1 MNTGHFLAAVR
12 YTMLAGAVYDAAVA
26 IAILAAPELLARIL
40 DLPMPAEQIFL
51 RFIGVFL
58 LALALF
64 YMLPVLHAGRYLGNV
79 VVAAA
84 ARTMGGIFLIAAVA
98 GFGEPRAYLLL
109 GAIDLGFGGIHYL
122 SLVPFNGF
130 KVWQLAGADLA
141 PRGRSGGRR

>member
-1 MNTGHFLAAVR
+1 MNTGHFLSAVR
-12 YTMLAGAVYDAAVA
+12 ITMLAGAVYDAAVA
-26 IAILAAPELLARIL
+26 AAILAAPEALAGLLR
-40 DLPMPAEQIFL
+40 LPMPAEQIFL

-64 YMLPVLHAGRYLGNV
+64 YLLPVLHPGRYLGNV

-84 ARTMGGIFLIAAVA
+84 ARAMGGIFLVAAVA
-98 GFGEPRAYLLL
+98 GFDQPRPYLLL
-109 GAIDLGFGGIHYL
+109 GAIDLGFAGIHYL

-141 PRGRSGGRR
+141 PRGPAGGRR